1 MQNKE
6 ILEALRANT
15 EEECPK
21 YSFVIDK
28 DQANNV
34 IGHAKET
41 LEDNGFIVKHVSIT
55 TMTAQIIIVRESYE
69 DLFYGWRSYD
79 SAIMISA
86 IKKIYRNNE
95 LVFDC
100 TK

>member
-1 MQNKE
+1 MQTN
-6 ILEALRANT
+6 ILDVLT
-15 EEECPK
+15 ENVQPSTTE

-28 DQANNV
+28 DQANNI

-41 LEDNGFIVKHVSIT
+41 LEDNKFIIKRVKIII
-55 TMTAQIIIVRESYE
+55 MTAQIIIVRESSE
-69 DLFYGWRSYD
+69 DLFYGCRSYD

-86 IKKIYRNNE
+86 IKKVYRNNK

>member
-1 MQNKE
+1 MQTN
-6 ILEALRANT
+6 ILDVLT
-15 EEECPK
+15 ENVQPSVTE

-28 DQANNV
+28 DQANNI
-34 IGHAKET
+34 IGNAKET
-41 LEDNGFIVKHVSIT
+41 LEDNKFIIKRVKIII
-55 TMTAQIIIVRESYE
+55 MTAQIIIVRESYE

-86 IKKIYRNNE
+86 IKKVYRNNE

>member
-1 MQNKE
+1 MQTN
-6 ILEALRANT
+6 ILDVLT
-15 EEECPK
+15 ENVQPSTTE

-28 DQANNV
+28 DQANNI
-34 IGHAKET
+34 IGHVKET
-41 LEDNGFIVKHVSIT
+41 LEDNKFIIKRVRIII
-55 TMTAQIIIVRESYE
+55 MTAQIIIVRESSE

-86 IKKIYRNNE
+86 IKKVYRNNE

>member
-1 MQNKE
+1 MQTN
-6 ILEALRANT
+6 ILDVLT
-15 EEECPK
+15 ENVQPSTTE

-28 DQANNV
+28 DQANNI
-34 IGHAKET
+34 IGHVKET
-41 LEDNGFIVKHVSIT
+41 LEDNNFIIKRVRIII
-55 TMTAQIIIVRESYE
+55 MTAQIIIVRESSE

-86 IKKIYRNNE
+86 IKKVYRNNE
-95 LVFDC
+95 LIFDC

>member
-1 MQNKE
+1 MQTN
-6 ILEALRANT
+6 ILYILT
-15 EEECPK
+15 ENVQPSTTE

-28 DQANNV
+28 DQANNI

-41 LEDNGFIVKHVSIT
+41 LEDNGFMVKHVSIT
-55 TMTAQIIIVRESYE
+55 TMTAQIIIVRKSFE
-69 DLFYGWRSYD
+69 DSFYGWRSYD

-95 LVFDC
+95 LIFDC

>member
-1 MQNKE
+1 MQTN
-6 ILEALRANT
+6 ILDVLT
-15 EEECPK
+15 ENVQPSTE

-28 DQANNV
+28 DQANNI
-34 IGHAKET
+34 IGHVKET
-41 LEDNGFIVKHVSIT
+41 LEDNNFIIKRVRIII
-55 TMTAQIIIVRESYE
+55 MTAQIIIVRESSE

-86 IKKIYRNNE
+86 IKKVYRNNE

>member
-1 MQNKE
+1 MQTN
-6 ILEALRANT
+6 ILDVLT
-15 EEECPK
+15 ENVQPSTTE

-28 DQANNV
+28 DQANNI
-34 IGHAKET
+34 IGHVKET
-41 LEDNGFIVKHVSIT
+41 LEDNKFIIKRVKIII
-55 TMTAQIIIVRESYE
+55 MTAQIIIVRESSE

-86 IKKIYRNNE
+86 IKKVYRNNE

>member
-1 MQNKE
+1 MQTN
-6 ILEALRANT
+6 ILDVLT
-15 EEECPK
+15 ENVQPSTTE

-28 DQANNV
+28 DQANNI
-34 IGHAKET
+34 IGHVKET
-41 LEDNGFIVKHVSIT
+41 LEDNKFIIKRVKIII
-55 TMTAQIIIVRESYE
+55 MTAQIIIVRESSE

>member
-1 MQNKE
+1 MQTN
-6 ILEALRANT
+6 ILDVLT
-15 EEECPK
+15 ENVQPSKTE

-28 DQANNV
+28 DQANNI
-34 IGHAKET
+34 IGHVKET
-41 LEDNGFIVKHVSIT
+41 LEDNNFIIKRVRIII
-55 TMTAQIIIVRESYE
+55 MTAQIIIVRESSE

-86 IKKIYRNNE
+86 IKKVYRNNE

>member
-1 MQNKE
+1 MQTN
-6 ILEALRANT
+6 ILDVLT
-15 EEECPK
+15 ENVQPSTTE

-28 DQANNV
+28 DQANNI
-34 IGHAKET
+34 IGHVKET
-41 LEDNGFIVKHVSIT
+41 LEDNEFIIKRVKIII
-55 TMTAQIIIVRESYE
+55 MTAQIIIVRESSE

-86 IKKIYRNNE
+86 IKKVYRNNE

>member
-1 MQNKE
+1 MQTN
-6 ILEALRANT
+6 ILDVLT
-15 EEECPK
+15 ENVQPSTTE

-28 DQANNV
+28 DQANNI
-34 IGHAKET
+34 IGHVKET
-41 LEDNGFIVKHVSIT
+41 LEDNNFIIKRVRIII
-55 TMTAQIIIVRESYE
+55 MTAQIIIVRESSE

-86 IKKIYRNNE
+86 IKKVYRNNE

>member
-1 MQNKE
+1 MQTN
-6 ILEALRANT
+6 ILDVLT
-15 EEECPK
+15 ENVQPSTTE
-21 YSFVIDK
+21 YSFVINK
-28 DQANNV
+28 DQANNI
-34 IGHAKET
+34 IGHVKET
-41 LEDNGFIVKHVSIT
+41 LEDNKFIIKRVRIII
-55 TMTAQIIIVRESYE
+55 MTAQIIIVRESSE

>member
-1 MQNKE
+1 MQTN
-6 ILEALRANT
+6 ILDVLT
-15 EEECPK
+15 ENVQPSVTE

-28 DQANNV
+28 DQANNI
-34 IGHAKET
+34 IGHIKET
-41 LEDNGFIVKHVSIT
+41 LEDNKFIIKRVRIII
-55 TMTAQIIIVRESYE
+55 MTAQIIIVRESSE